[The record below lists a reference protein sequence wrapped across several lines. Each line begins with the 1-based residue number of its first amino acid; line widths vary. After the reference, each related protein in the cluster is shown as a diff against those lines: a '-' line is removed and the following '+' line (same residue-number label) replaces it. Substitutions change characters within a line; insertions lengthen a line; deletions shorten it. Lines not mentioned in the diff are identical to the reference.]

1 MTPATALT
9 AVIARLTAAGLTEA
23 RSPLGVV
30 NASSPRIDRSFSVR
44 MTSIGPSSSPGR
56 ARPDA
61 PGLRVAHRLL
71 VELGHKLKPN
81 AGQEAISQAL
91 SDMHSAF
98 KYLSQ
103 FGTTLTEDAA
113 IELGTSSTEYAGG
126 GAYLVQRFQLTVIYN
141 MTLAV

>member
-1 MTPATALT
+1 MTPAAALT

-44 MTSIGPSSSPGR
+44 MTSIGPSVSPGR
-56 ARPDA
+56 ARPDI
-61 PGLRVAHRLL
+61 PGIRVAHRFQ

-91 SDMHSAF
+91 SDMHAAF

-103 FGTTLTEDAA
+103 FETTLTTGAA

-126 GAYLVQRFQLTVIYN
+126 GAYLVQRFPLTVAYN
-141 MTLAV
+141 LTLVV

>member
-56 ARPDA
+56 ARPDV

>member
-44 MTSIGPSSSPGR
+44 MTSIGPSPNPGR
-56 ARPDA
+56 ARPDV
-61 PGLRVAHRLL
+61 PGLRVAHRLQ

-126 GAYLVQRFQLTVIYN
+126 GAYLIQRFPIAVIYN
-141 MTLAV
+141 MTLVV